1 MDRLINFINS
11 FIDYSDITQS
21 KNKLILKFSY
31 FNKIDEFITY
41 ENIKN
46 LVEAYPNT
54 IKLFL
59 KFNSADEVDL
69 VDCIEDEEEF
79 NDELNS
85 IEKEMW
91 NFQIN
96 INFIALLNSNNNLKN
111 NNIEIYYNEKLFLEK
126 FYIKNNDYRE
136 FEEKFFKN
144 NKNIVLL
151 LDSNTFFYNNNIL
164 ITNIHREELINE
176 INMFENIQIN
186 DESKSIDLRNS
197 SCNWIGSTKKITPNS
212 IFIDLDNNN
221 FIVSEDIKKI
231 LLKINCNLVILFISN
246 YSGIDENMFKSL
258 INGSKRVEIIYDDVV
273 YTINA
278 YKNLNTIYNWIYK
291 NPVLDK
297 LNICRNV
304 ISALI
309 TAKCQGSRLKTIL
322 ENSDLLVKSLKDNYE
337 VYSSENISK
346 YFKEKNNLKKE
357 LQNEIKSIN
366 DQLDNLIKMLI
377 TNMTSLIGISIAGV
391 VGYIAK
397 GEFFSVK
404 FLSVLYLIQLDINIL
419 LNFPIIIIRFIE
431 SNKSFKLKANEYGN
445 LYFSDET
452 LVKYNKKKNFNSI
465 ILIIY
470 IVVSIII
477 VVVIHVTLIN
487 LLINPNFAN
496 WVISIFNH

>member
-1 MDRLINFINS
+1 
-11 FIDYSDITQS
+11 
-21 KNKLILKFSY
+21 
-31 FNKIDEFITY
+31 

-309 TAKCQGSRLKTIL
+309 TAKCQGS
-322 ENSDLLVKSLKDNYE
+322 
-337 VYSSENISK
+337 
-346 YFKEKNNLKKE
+346 
-357 LQNEIKSIN
+357 
-366 DQLDNLIKMLI
+366 
-377 TNMTSLIGISIAGV
+377 
-391 VGYIAK
+391 
-397 GEFFSVK
+397 
-404 FLSVLYLIQLDINIL
+404 
-419 LNFPIIIIRFIE
+419 
-431 SNKSFKLKANEYGN
+431 
-445 LYFSDET
+445 
-452 LVKYNKKKNFNSI
+452 
-465 ILIIY
+465 
-470 IVVSIII
+470 
-477 VVVIHVTLIN
+477 
-487 LLINPNFAN
+487 
-496 WVISIFNH
+496 

>member
-1 MDRLINFINS
+1 MDKLINFINS
-11 FIDYSDITQS
+11 FIDCSEVTQS
-21 KNKLILKFSY
+21 KNRVILKFDY
-31 FNKIDEFITY
+31 FNNIDRVITY

-46 LVEAYPNT
+46 LVETYPNT
-54 IKLFL
+54 IKLFV
-59 KFNSADEVDL
+59 KFSNVDEIDL
-69 VDCIEDEEEF
+69 VDYVDDQVEF
-79 NDELNS
+79 NNELNVS
-85 IEKEMW
+85 DKSKLK
-91 NFQIN
+91 FQIN
-96 INFIALLNSNNNLKN
+96 VNLTEAINLNDNLKSN
-111 NNIEIYYNEKLFLEK
+111 DIEIYYNENLLLEK
-126 FYIKNNDYRE
+126 FNVNDNDYRK
-136 FEEKFFKN
+136 FEEIFFKN
-144 NKNIVLL
+144 NKNIFLL

-164 ITNIHREELINE
+164 ITNIHREELFNE
-176 INMFENIQIN
+176 INTFKNIQIN
-186 DESKSIDLRNS
+186 DESKAIDLRNS
-197 SCNWIGSTKKITPNS
+197 SCNWIGSTQKLTPNS
-212 IFIDLDNNN
+212 IFIELNNST
-221 FIVSEDIKKI
+221 FIVPEDIRKF
-231 LLKINCNLVILFISN
+231 LLRINCNLVILFISN
-246 YSGIDENMFKSL
+246 YSGMDEGIFKSL
-258 INGSKRVEIIYDDVV
+258 INGSKRVEIIYDDVE
-273 YTINA
+273 YNINS
-278 YKNLNTIYNWIYK
+278 YENLNKIYNWIYK

-404 FLSVLYLIQLDINIL
+404 FLSILYLIQLDINII

-431 SNKSFKLKANEYGN
+431 ANKSFKLKSKDYGN

-452 LVKYNKKKNFNSI
+452 LDKYNKKKNFNSK

-470 IVVSIII
+470 IAVSIII
-477 VVVIHVTLIN
+477 IVAIHIIIIK
-487 LLINPNFAN
+487 LLINSNFAN
-496 WVISIFNH
+496 WVINIFNN

>member
-1 MDRLINFINS
+1 MDKLINFINS
-11 FIDYSDITQS
+11 FINYSDITQS
-21 KNKLILKFSY
+21 KNKLILKFNY
-31 FNKIDEFITY
+31 FNKIDEVITY

-46 LVEAYPNT
+46 LVETYPNT
-54 IKLFL
+54 IKLFV
-59 KFNSADEVDL
+59 KFNTVSEVDL
-69 VDCIEDEEEF
+69 VDYIDDEVEF
-79 NDELNS
+79 NEELNVTEKNKLKFQVNVNL
-85 IEKEMW
+85 IEL
-91 NFQIN
+91 IN
-96 INFIALLNSNNNLKN
+96 LNDNLKDN
-111 NNIEIYYNEKLFLEK
+111 DIEIYYNEKLLLEK
-126 FYIKNNDYRE
+126 FNIDNNDYRE
-136 FEEKFFKN
+136 FEKIFFKN
-144 NKNIVLL
+144 NKNIFLL
-151 LDSNTFFYNNNIL
+151 LDSSTFFYNNNIL
-164 ITNIHREELINE
+164 ITNIHREELLNE
-176 INMFENIQIN
+176 INAFKNMQIN

-197 SCNWIGSTKKITPNS
+197 SCNWIGSTKKLTPNS
-212 IFIDLDNNN
+212 IFIELDNSN
-221 FIVSEDIKKI
+221 FIVSEDIQKI

-246 YSGIDENMFKSL
+246 YSGIDEGIFKSL
-258 INGSKRVEIIYDDVV
+258 INGSKRVEIIYDDVE
-273 YTINA
+273 YNINS
-278 YKNLNTIYNWIYK
+278 YKNLNKIYNWIYK

-419 LNFPIIIIRFIE
+419 LNFPIIVIRFIE
-431 SNKSFKLKANEYGN
+431 ANKSFELKANEYGN

-496 WVISIFNH
+496 WVISIFNN

>member
-1 MDRLINFINS
+1 L
-11 FIDYSDITQS
+11 
-21 KNKLILKFSY
+21 
-31 FNKIDEFITY
+31 
-41 ENIKN
+41 
-46 LVEAYPNT
+46 
-54 IKLFL
+54 
-59 KFNSADEVDL
+59 
-69 VDCIEDEEEF
+69 
-79 NDELNS
+79 
-85 IEKEMW
+85 
-91 NFQIN
+91 
-96 INFIALLNSNNNLKN
+96 
-111 NNIEIYYNEKLFLEK
+111 
-126 FYIKNNDYRE
+126 
-136 FEEKFFKN
+136 
-144 NKNIVLL
+144 
-151 LDSNTFFYNNNIL
+151 
-164 ITNIHREELINE
+164 
-176 INMFENIQIN
+176 
-186 DESKSIDLRNS
+186 
-197 SCNWIGSTKKITPNS
+197 
-212 IFIDLDNNN
+212 
-221 FIVSEDIKKI
+221 
-231 LLKINCNLVILFISN
+231 
-246 YSGIDENMFKSL
+246 
-258 INGSKRVEIIYDDVV
+258 

-431 SNKSFKLKANEYGN
+431 SNKSFKLKANEYGD